1 MANIQERKTSSG
13 ERRFQVIIRLKGY
26 PIQVAT
32 FKRKTDALAWAKKT
46 EAAILEGRHFKEAEA
61 RRKTFSDL
69 VDKYIS
75 TVVPVRHSHP
85 IADKAIRRHLS
96 WWNDH
101 LGSYYLTD
109 ITPARIS
116 ELRDKLL
123 ASPAHTGSGKVKK
136 NSDGTSKRKSAATVI
151 RYMASLSVMLGV
163 AVDEWGWLDQNPAK
177 KVKRP
182 REESGRVRFLSD
194 HERDALLQACKASEN
209 PYLYTVVLLA
219 LSTGAR
225 YSEIMNLRWRDV
237 DLERGVA
244 RLEKTKNRER
254 RALPLMHIA
263 RESVRQLLTS
273 HERGASDFLFARA
286 DGKAPMDI
294 RKHWYDAVEAA
305 GVEDF
310 RFHDLR
316 HSAAS
321 YLAMNG
327 ATLAEI
333 AEVLG
338 HKTLQMVKRYAHLSD
353 QHTAAV
359 VERMNKAIFK
369 DPAND
374 NEEVGQ
380 EIEAKEVA
388 D

>member
-1 MANIQERKTSSG
+1 MATIRERKTQSG
-13 ERRFQVIIRLKGY
+13 EIRYLVIVRLKGY
-26 PIQVAT
+26 PEQSAT
-32 FKRKTDALAWAKKT
+32 FKRKTDALRWARQT
-46 EAAILEGRHFKEAEA
+46 EVAILEGRHFKGNEA
-61 RRKTFSDL
+61 RQKTFADL

-75 TVVPVRHSHP
+75 TVVPVRHSHR
-85 IADKAIRRHLS
+85 IANKAIRRHLS

-101 LGSYYLTD
+101 LGPYYLTD
-109 ITPARIS
+109 VTPARIS

-123 ASPAHTGSGKVKK
+123 VSPAHTGSGKLKT
-136 NSDGTSKRKSAATVI
+136 NSDGTPKRKSAATVV

-194 HERDALLQACKASEN
+194 HERDALLQASKASEN

-254 RALPLMHIA
+254 RALPLMHVA
-263 RESVRQLLTS
+263 RESVDQLLEPRS
-273 HERGASDFLFARA
+273 RRPSAFLFPRA
-286 DGKAPMDI
+286 DKTAPMDI
-294 RKHWYDAVEAA
+294 RKHWYDAIEAA
-305 GVEDF
+305 GIEDF

-359 VERMNKAIFK
+359 VDRMNRAIFK
-369 DPAND
+369 EPAND
-374 NEEVGQ
+374 NDEVIQ
-380 EIEAKEVA
+380 EKDVKEAA